1 MSKNERKFPVFLLV
15 LLILIL
21 AIGTVA
27 GFYFLKKTEKEST
40 ESVEEEEAEQVFA
53 VNTTIAVEGQIRD
66 FLYVNGDIIAKE
78 SVDVYPDAAGKLTDI
93 RVKVGETVYKG
104 KIIAYVDPSRP
115 GMNFANSPIK
125 SPISGTVTSFPGTIG
140 STVSQQAPIA
150 TIGDLSNLE
159 VRTYI
164 SERKISH
171 IENGMKAEL
180 TFGAFP
186 GEFFDAVIT
195 ELNPVI
201 DPSSRT
207 MEIKLDLLE
216 SDTKIKSGMFA
227 KIKITTS
234 IKDNIVKIPS
244 DCITER
250 FGEKFVYVITDEN
263 RTEKRVITE
272 GINVNDVSE
281 ILTGIKTGEKI
292 VIQGQSL
299 LENDVKVK
307 IMKEVTPI
315 SQRNQEEADR

>member
-1 MSKNERKFPVFLLV
+1 MSKKERKFPVFLMV
-15 LLILIL
+15 LLIFIL
-21 AIGTVA
+21 AVGTVA
-27 GFYFLKKTEKEST
+27 GFYFLKKTEKEAT
-40 ESVEEEEAEQVFA
+40 ESVDEEEAEQVFA

-93 RVKVGETVYKG
+93 RVKLGETVYKG

-171 IENGMKAEL
+171 IEKGMKAEL
-180 TFGAFP
+180 SFGAFP
-186 GEFFDAVIT
+186 GEFFDAVII

-250 FGEKFVYVITDEN
+250 FGEKFVYVITEEN

-281 ILTGIKTGEKI
+281 ILTGIKTGDKI

-299 LENDVKVK
+299 LEDDVKVK
-307 IMKEVTPI
+307 IMKEVSPI
-315 SQRNQEEADR
+315 SQNNQEEADR